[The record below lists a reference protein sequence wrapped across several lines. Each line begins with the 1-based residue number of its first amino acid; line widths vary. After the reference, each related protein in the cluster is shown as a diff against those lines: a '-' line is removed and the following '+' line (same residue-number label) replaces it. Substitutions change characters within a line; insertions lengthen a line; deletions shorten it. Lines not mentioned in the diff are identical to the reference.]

1 MKRKIGTAMIKPMF
15 LSSTIPPGASA
26 SDMVDCV
33 DVIIFLLKN
42 DPQFAIVSKW
52 KETREC

>member
-15 LSSTIPPGASA
+15 LSSTIPPGA